1 MNFEIENIE
10 ALLKLRDTVNVE
22 LDKRLKNYEGIYNKM
37 KEAFNN
43 VSSSS
48 TSSNIP
54 SASITPSSVSKEEY
68 EDEFEEMRKNFI
80 KETAS
85 LSKEDK
91 LRALET
97 MKSGAFGVLGEV
109 VEEFDEEKENEGTGD
124 CKTRTV
130 LLGESFNNFTSS
142 GKLTEMASKNRIV
155 KFTYFNDTKDIILNH
170 VKSYS
175 PEWIVLVGTKENPNE
190 ELYVCF
196 KEEVI
201 AVIISG
207 LTAISDKPITVN
219 RVI

>member
-48 TSSNIP
+48 TSITSSTIS
-54 SASITPSSVSKEEY
+54 SASITPSSVPKEEY

-97 MKSGAFGVLGEV
+97 MKSGAFGILGEV
-109 VEEFDEEKENEGTGD
+109 MEEFDEEKED
-124 CKTRTV
+124 YKIRTV
-130 LLGESFNNFTSS
+130 LLGKSNGNFTRS
-142 GKLTEMASKNRIV
+142 GKLTEMAPKNRIV
-155 KFTYFNDTKDIILNH
+155 KFTHFNDTKDIILNH
-170 VKSYS
+170 VNSY
-175 PEWIVLVGTKENPNE
+175 PTKWIVLMGTEKNPNE

-196 KEEVI
+196 KEEVM
-201 AVIISG
+201 AVVISG
-207 LTAISDKPITVN
+207 LTAIADKPITVS